1 MIVKHRN
8 SVLLEGKFYDRVT
21 WDDSVWTIEDGKVLN
36 LTLEK
41 ATENIWKTVLKGDP
55 EIDATKVDNSKSLES
70 FDGET

>member
-1 MIVKHRN
+1 M
-8 SVLLEGKFYDRVT
+8 
-21 WDDSVWTIEDGKVLN
+21 N